1 MAALFQLLF
10 LVLPIFLLLAPR
22 KIYGWVLGV
31 LVLATGWLSWE
42 LGRPMSMDNDW
53 GPWGQMIV
61 TGAMLLWGAAYGLR
75 ALIDL
80 IVSRKFRLD
89 PIDYRPFKAGLSVSL
104 TGWSGWLFAA
114 PVARWVGGWTLL
126 IAGAAVALLLLTF
139 AWRSARGRWV
149 LIPVG
154 ATMVIGMVNIL
165 SWPSAVARAA
175 ETRAAGQPYCIMI
188 GDGDGDY
195 RPARAVLDLS
205 PLLMRAT
212 ESPNLRNQHALLI
225 FRDGGGLH
233 FSYRREQFERGYE
246 GDEYVDH
253 PLCTPHRS
261 FASQLPLS

>member
-10 LVLPIFLLLAPR
+10 LGLPLFLLLAPR

-31 LVLATGWLSWE
+31 FVLAVGWLSWE

-61 TGAMLLWGAAYGLR
+61 MGAMLLWLAAYGLR

-89 PIDYRPFKAGLSVSL
+89 PIDYRPFRAGLAIVL
-104 TGWSGWLFAA
+104 TGWSGWQFAS
-114 PVARWVGGWTLL
+114 PIARWVGGWTLL
-126 IAGAAVALLLLTF
+126 IIGAAVSLFLLTF
-139 AWRSARGRWV
+139 AWRSVRGRWV

-154 ATMVIGMVNIL
+154 ATIIVGMVNIL
-165 SWPSAVARAA
+165 SWPPAVARAA
-175 ETRAAGQPYCIMI
+175 EARAVGQPYCIMI

-195 RPARAVLDLS
+195 RPARTVLDLS

-212 ESPNLRNQHALLI
+212 ESPHLRNQHALLI
-225 FRDGGGLH
+225 FRGGGGLH
-233 FSYRREQFERGYE
+233 FSYRRERFEQGYE

-253 PLCTPHRS
+253 PLCTPRPF
-261 FASQLPLS
+261 FAAQLPLW